1 MMEIYTLLET
11 MRNIIENGRK
21 IPFTESK
28 RIVDEAELLDLM
40 DDIIAKLP
48 DELKTAKW
56 IKEERERIIAEAHQ
70 DADNIVKEA
79 ENRIISM
86 IDEHEITK
94 KAYDKKSEIIAGAN
108 EMYREIKDETARDA
122 DEILANVEND
132 ILKLSETVAGIEDSI
147 QEALEVLKNNRNEL
161 K

>member
-1 MMEIYTLLET
+1 MEIYALLET
-11 MRNIIENGRK
+11 IKNLIANGKK

-28 RIVDEAELLDLM
+28 RIVDEDEIADLI
-40 DDIIAKLP
+40 DEIITKLP

-79 ENRIISM
+79 ENRIIAM

-94 KAYDKKSEIIAGAN
+94 KAYDKKTEIIAGAN
-108 EMYREIKDETARDA
+108 ETYREIKDGTIKYA
-122 DEILANVEND
+122 DDILANVERD
-132 ILKLSETVAGIEDSI
+132 ILKLNETVAGIENSI
-147 QEALEVLKNNRNEL
+147 QDALEQLKNNRNEL

>member
-1 MMEIYTLLET
+1 MEIYTLLET
-11 MRNIIENGRK
+11 IKNIIESGRK

-28 RIVDEAELLDLM
+28 RIVDEDEILDLLDE
-40 DDIIAKLP
+40 IVQKLP

-94 KAYDKKSEIIAGAN
+94 KAYDKKTEIIAGAN
-108 EMYREIKDETARDA
+108 ETYREIKDGTIKYA
-122 DEILANVEND
+122 DDILANVERD
-132 ILKLSETVAGIEDSI
+132 ILKLNETVAGIENSI
-147 QEALEVLKNNRNEL
+147 QDALEQLKNNRNEL

>member
-1 MMEIYTLLET
+1 MEIYTLLET
-11 MRNIIENGRK
+11 IKNIIESGRK

-28 RIVDEAELLDLM
+28 RIVDENEILDLI
-40 DDIIAKLP
+40 DEIVQKLP

-79 ENRIISM
+79 ENRIIAM
-86 IDEHEITK
+86 IDEHEITR

-108 EMYREIKDETARDA
+108 EMYREIKEETAKYA
-122 DEILANVEND
+122 DEILANVETD
-132 ILKLSETVAGIEDSI
+132 IVKLSETVAGIEDSI
-147 QEALEVLKNNRNEL
+147 QSALEILKNNRNEL

>member
-1 MMEIYTLLET
+1 MEIYTLLET
-11 MRNIIENGRK
+11 IKNIIESGRK
-21 IPFTESK
+21 IPFTDSK
-28 RIVDEAELLDLM
+28 RIVDEDEIFDLI
-40 DDIIAKLP
+40 DEIVQKLP

-94 KAYDKKSEIIAGAN
+94 KAYDKKTEIIADAN
-108 EMYREIKDETARDA
+108 EMFREITQGTNTYVDG
-122 DEILANVEND
+122 ILANIENNMIELGKTLNGVEM
-132 ILKLSETVAGIEDSI
+132 SI
-147 QEALEVLKNNRNEL
+147 QNALETIQNNRKEL

>member
-1 MMEIYTLLET
+1 MEIYTFLET
-11 MRNIIENGRK
+11 IKNIIESCRK
-21 IPFTESK
+21 IPYTESK
-28 RIVDEAELLDLM
+28 RIVDEDEILDLLDE
-40 DDIIAKLP
+40 IVQKLP

-108 EMYREIKDETARDA
+108 EMYREVKEETARYA

-132 ILKLSETVAGIEDSI
+132 IVKLSETVAGIESSI
-147 QEALEVLKNNRNEL
+147 QGALEILKNNRNEL

>member
-1 MMEIYTLLET
+1 MEIYTLLET
-11 MRNIIENGRK
+11 IKNIIENGRK

-28 RIVDEAELLDLM
+28 RIVDEDEILDLLDE
-40 DDIIAKLP
+40 IVQKLP

-108 EMYREIKDETARDA
+108 EMYREVKEETARYA

-132 ILKLSETVAGIEDSI
+132 IVKLSETVAGIESSI
-147 QEALEVLKNNRNEL
+147 QGALEILKNNRNEL